1 MKNKTMRILILIC
14 CLLLTGGC
22 MTKGNVISE
31 ANDIVNDYNEG
42 NIDYDQT
49 SVKLANLLS
58 ETDDNDCEEYIRNLQ
73 ELTSKLK
80 QSKTDFTA
88 AEQAYSKADYKMQS
102 ANMRRLFQ
110 EIVIMTNQYQNLLNR
125 RRSL

>member
-31 ANDIVNDYNEG
+31 ANDIVNDYNGG

-58 ETDDNDCEEYIRNLQ
+58 ELMIMIVKNI
-73 ELTSKLK
+73 
-80 QSKTDFTA
+80 FVI
-88 AEQAYSKADYKMQS
+88 YK
-102 ANMRRLFQ
+102 N
-110 EIVIMTNQYQNLLNR
+110 
-125 RRSL
+125 

>member
-1 MKNKTMRILILIC
+1 MKKIQMVILAF
-14 CLLLTGGC
+14 CLLLTAGC

-88 AEQAYSKADYKMQS
+88 AEQAYSKADYKEAIS
-102 ANMRRLFQ
+102 KYEN
-110 EIVIMTNQYQNLLNR
+110 VICI
-125 RRSL
+125 